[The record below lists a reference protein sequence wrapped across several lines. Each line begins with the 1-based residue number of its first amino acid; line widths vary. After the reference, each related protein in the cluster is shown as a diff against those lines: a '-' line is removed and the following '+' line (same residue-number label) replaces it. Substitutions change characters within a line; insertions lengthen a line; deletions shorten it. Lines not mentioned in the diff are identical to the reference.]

1 MGKATLFSGVHAK
14 IQNKK
19 IENNILAAKRSDR
32 RFQFC
37 LIGDKI
43 KKAAD
48 DLSPFLSLHEILY
61 SNARHG
67 ISKTVN
73 LHLQVAHIGQG
84 LQGRNPELYPF
95 GMEPVK
101 VGDIFKMKIER

>member
-61 SNARHG
+61 GHVCHCFSEM
-67 ISKTVN
+67 ID
-73 LHLQVAHIGQG
+73 LHLQVAHIGKG
-84 LQGRNPELYPF
+84 W
-95 GMEPVK
+95 
-101 VGDIFKMKIER
+101 